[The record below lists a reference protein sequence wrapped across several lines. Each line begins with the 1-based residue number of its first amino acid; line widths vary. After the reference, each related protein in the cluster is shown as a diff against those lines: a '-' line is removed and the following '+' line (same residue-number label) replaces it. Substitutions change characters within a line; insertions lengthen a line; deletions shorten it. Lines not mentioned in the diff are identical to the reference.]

1 MSHQLLTLRLTGQIR
16 LPIKVDVSLCFQEWS
31 MFIHKRFYAHVI
43 TTESRNILIQHFYKK
58 SEEKLRRKRAATD
71 NLAPENKKQQ
81 PRGPVADVGS
91 QSNARS

>member
-16 LPIKVDVSLCFQEWS
+16 LPIKEWS